1 MTLKKALT
9 RVPALLLVVV
19 AVGVT
24 VSAAPA
30 LTSRWK
36 TPDKAIKIDG
46 LIDDWS
52 ELLAFD
58 EKIAVAAANDDQ
70 NLYLA
75 ITARDLQ
82 RRRQLLAAGVIVW
95 LDAKG
100 GKKES
105 WGIRIP
111 GSGFRRPAGVG
122 PGAGANGD
130 PDIQRRDEPAQPELT
145 YVELLGPGKD
155 DRRRIELSAQSMIGA
170 GAALETDIL
179 LYELK
184 IPIAGSTDAFTP
196 APGRPVG
203 LGIHTPKLERPERG
217 QRQGG
222 GGMGG
227 RGGGMGGRG
236 GGRVGAGGQGGG
248 MRGGGPEAMGQL
260 KLWTKLTLA
269 LAPR

>member
-1 MTLKKALT
+1 MKLKKALT

-19 AVGVT
+19 ALCLT

-36 TPDKAIKIDG
+36 TPDKEIKIDG

-58 EKIAVAAANDDQ
+58 EKIAVAAANDDRH
-70 NLYLA
+70 LYLA

-82 RRRQLLAAGVIVW
+82 RRRQLLATGVIVW

-100 GKKES
+100 GKKKS

-111 GSGFRRPAGVG
+111 GSGFR
-122 PGAGANGD
+122 PGEPVQ
-130 PDIQRRDEPAQPELT
+130 PDVT

-155 DRRRIELSAQSMIGA
+155 DRRRIDLTAQSLIAA
-170 GAALETDIL
+170 GAALETDTL

-184 IPIAGSTDAFTP
+184 VPIAGSTDAFTP
-196 APGRPVG
+196 TPRRPVG
-203 LGIHTPKLERPERG
+203 LGIQTPKLERPGSG

-222 GGMGG
+222 RGMGG

-236 GGRVGAGGQGGG
+236 GGRGGAGGQGGG

-260 KLWTKLTLA
+260 KLWTTLTLA
-269 LAPR
+269 QAPR

>member
-1 MTLKKALT
+1 MKLKKALT

-19 AVGVT
+19 AVCVT

-30 LTSRWK
+30 LISRWK
-36 TPDKAIKIDG
+36 TPDKEIKIDG
-46 LIDDWS
+46 LISDWS

-58 EKIAVAAANDDQ
+58 ENIAVAAANDDQ

-75 ITARDLQ
+75 ITARDLL
-82 RRRQLLAAGVIVW
+82 RRRQLLATGVIVW

-111 GSGFRRPAGVG
+111 GSGFRRP
-122 PGAGANGD
+122 GAGANGD
-130 PDIQRRDEPAQPELT
+130 PDLQRPGAPAQPELT

-155 DRRRIELSAQSMIGA
+155 DRRRIELSAQPTIAA
-170 GAALETDIL
+170 GSALETDVL

-184 IPIAGSTDAFTP
+184 IPIAGSTDAFIPT
-196 APGRPVG
+196 PGRPVG
-203 LGIHTPKLERPERG
+203 LGIHTPKLERPESG

-222 GGMGG
+222 RGMGG
-227 RGGGMGGRG
+227 SGGGMGGRG
-236 GGRVGAGGQGGG
+236 GGRGGPGGQGGA

-260 KLWTKLTLA
+260 KVWTKLTLA
-269 LAPR
+269 QAPR